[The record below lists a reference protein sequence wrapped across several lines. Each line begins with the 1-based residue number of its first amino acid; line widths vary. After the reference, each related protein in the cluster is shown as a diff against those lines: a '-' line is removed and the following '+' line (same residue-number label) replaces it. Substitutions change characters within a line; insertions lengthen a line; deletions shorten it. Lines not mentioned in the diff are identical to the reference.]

1 MLKVSAVFA
10 LLAGIAGP
18 KQRSV
23 KETERERERSG
34 IK

>member
-10 LLAGIAGP
+10 VVVGIAGP
-18 KQRSV
+18 KQRR
-23 KETERERERSG
+23 KKRERNG